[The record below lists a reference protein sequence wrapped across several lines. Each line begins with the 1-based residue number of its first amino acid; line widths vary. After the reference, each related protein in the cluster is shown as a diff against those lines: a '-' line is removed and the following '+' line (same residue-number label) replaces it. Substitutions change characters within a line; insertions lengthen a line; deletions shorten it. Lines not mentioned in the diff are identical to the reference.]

1 VGFRGLART
10 MSLPIDSQPEH
21 GRAKAVIVGGG
32 MAGFTLGL
40 ALASAGLAVVII
52 DREDPAQVTAAA
64 YDGRASAIA
73 HASANVFK
81 AIGLWETLAP
91 SASPIADIRVAD
103 GHPLRGVSP
112 LFLHYDHREIGDE
125 PFGYIL
131 ENRALREALHSH
143 GQAMDALTVVR
154 PASVIAIERDHYGAA
169 VLLDDG
175 RRFKG
180 EIIIAADG
188 RHSSI
193 RQQAGISHSVFKYNQ
208 TSIVCTVAH
217 ERDHQGVAVELFLP
231 SGPFAMLPMTNKRCN
246 VVWTERSDLAQHYL
260 ALKEAS
266 FLDELRQRFGEWLGE
281 IELTG
286 PRFSFPLSVLHA
298 DRYSDLRLALLGDA
312 AHAIHPIAGQG
323 LNLGL
328 RDVAALAELIV
339 DASRLGLD
347 VGSAPVLERYARWRR
362 FDNML
367 LTAVTDGLNRLFSND
382 IGPVRHARDL
392 GLSLVNSAPL
402 VKKLFMRHA
411 MGHVGDLPRLIR
423 GQTL

>member
-1 VGFRGLART
+1 
-10 MSLPIDSQPEH
+10 
-21 GRAKAVIVGGG
+21 

-298 DRYSDLRLALLGDA
+298 DRYSDLRLALL
-312 AHAIHPIAGQG
+312 
-323 LNLGL
+323 
-328 RDVAALAELIV
+328 
-339 DASRLGLD
+339 
-347 VGSAPVLERYARWRR
+347 
-362 FDNML
+362 
-367 LTAVTDGLNRLFSND
+367 
-382 IGPVRHARDL
+382 
-392 GLSLVNSAPL
+392 
-402 VKKLFMRHA
+402 
-411 MGHVGDLPRLIR
+411 
-423 GQTL
+423 

>member
-1 VGFRGLART
+1 
-10 MSLPIDSQPEH
+10 MDSQRDH

-32 MAGFTLGL
+32 MAGYTLGL
-40 ALASAGLAVVII
+40 ALAGAGLPVVII
-52 DREDPAQVTAAA
+52 DREDPVRVTAAG

-131 ENRALREALHSH
+131 ENRVLRVALHSH
-143 GQAMDALTVVR
+143 GQAMDMLTVVR
-154 PASVIAIERDHYGAA
+154 PASVIAIERDHYGAR

-175 RRFKG
+175 RRFDG

-188 RHSSI
+188 RQSSI
-193 RQQAGISHSVFKYNQ
+193 RQQAGISHSVFNYNQ

-231 SGPFAMLPMTNKRCN
+231 SGPFAMLPMTDQRCN
-246 VVWTERSDLAQHYL
+246 VVWTERADLAQHYL
-260 ALKEAS
+260 ALKDAA
-266 FLDELRQRFGEWLGE
+266 FLDELRQRFGEWLGA

-286 PRFSFPLSVLHA
+286 PQTA
-298 DRYSDLRLALLGDA
+298 YS
-312 AHAIHPIAGQG
+312 
-323 LNLGL
+323 
-328 RDVAALAELIV
+328 
-339 DASRLGLD
+339 
-347 VGSAPVLERYARWRR
+347 W
-362 FDNML
+362 
-367 LTAVTDGLNRLFSND
+367 
-382 IGPVRHARDL
+382 
-392 GLSLVNSAPL
+392 
-402 VKKLFMRHA
+402 
-411 MGHVGDLPRLIR
+411 
-423 GQTL
+423 